1 MLLPPD
7 PWISALA
14 ENADPRAMA
23 ADVLGVTVP
32 GSAPSARLWTSL
44 QSSQGFQASC
54 LFRTCPIARG
64 FCPA

>member
-23 ADVLGVTVP
+23 ADVLGVTVSDT
-32 GSAPSARLWTSL
+32 GSLGLPLL
-44 QSSQGFQASC
+44 QGFGHHYRAHKVSKH
-54 LFRTCPIARG
+54 
-64 FCPA
+64 PAYLGHVP